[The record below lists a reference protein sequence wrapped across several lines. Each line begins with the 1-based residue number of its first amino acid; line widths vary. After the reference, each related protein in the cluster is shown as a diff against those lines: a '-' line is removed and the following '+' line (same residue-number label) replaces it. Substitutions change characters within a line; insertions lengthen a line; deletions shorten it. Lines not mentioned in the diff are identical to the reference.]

1 VSAKRTPGAAYWGI
15 DSTCQG
21 ICMQLDPATGWCQ
34 GVHHCPS
41 PNFNERPQGE
51 VSLLVIHNI
60 SLPPAQFK
68 TGKVQEFFQNR
79 LDVTEHP
86 YFEGI
91 ATLRVSAHFL
101 IERDGEVTQFVSCLQ
116 RAWHAGVSSFE
127 GREGCNDFSLGIELE
142 GTDDQPFTDEQYRAL
157 HDLTQRLLAGFP
169 AITPSRIRGH
179 SDIAP
184 GRKTDP
190 GPGFDWS
197 RYLAGLQGK
206 EDAQ

>member
-1 VSAKRTPGAAYWGI
+1 
-15 DSTCQG
+15 
-21 ICMQLDPATGWCQ
+21 MQLDCASGWCH

-41 PNFNERPQGE
+41 PNFNARPAGE

-68 TGKVQEFFQNR
+68 TGKVQAFFQNQ

-86 YFEGI
+86 YFAGI
-91 ATLRVSAHFL
+91 ADLKVSAHFL
-101 IERDGEVTQFVSCLQ
+101 IERDGEVTQFVSCLD

-127 GREGCNDFSLGIELE
+127 GRETCNDFSVGIELE
-142 GTDDQPFTDEQYRAL
+142 GTDEQPFSDAQYAAL
-157 HDLTQRLLAGFP
+157 VDLTRQLQAAFP
-169 AITPSRIRGH
+169 AITADRICGH

-190 GPGFDWS
+190 GPYFEWP
-197 RYLAGLQGK
+197 RYKAALQ
-206 EDAQ
+206 D

>member
-1 VSAKRTPGAAYWGI
+1 
-15 DSTCQG
+15 
-21 ICMQLDPATGWCQ
+21 MQLDCASGWCL

-41 PNFNERPQGE
+41 PNFNARPLGE

-68 TGKVQEFFQNR
+68 TGKVQAFFQNQ

-86 YFEGI
+86 YFAGI
-91 ATLRVSAHFL
+91 ADLRVSAHFL
-101 IERDGEVTQFVSCLQ
+101 IERDGEVTQFVSCLD

-127 GREGCNDFSLGIELE
+127 GRETCNDFSVGIELE
-142 GTDDQPFTDEQYRAL
+142 GTDEQPFTDAQYVAL
-157 HDLTQRLLAGFP
+157 IDLTRQIQSVFP
-169 AITPSRIRGH
+169 AITAARICGH

-190 GPGFDWS
+190 GPYFEWP
-197 RYLAGLQGK
+197 RYKAALQ
-206 EDAQ
+206 D

>member
-1 VSAKRTPGAAYWGI
+1 
-15 DSTCQG
+15 
-21 ICMQLDPATGWCQ
+21 MQLDPASGWCQ
-34 GVHHCPS
+34 GVQLCPS
-41 PNFNERPQGE
+41 PNFNARPANE

-60 SLPPAQFK
+60 SLPPAQFA

-86 YFEGI
+86 YFAGI
-91 ATLRVSAHFL
+91 ADLRVSAHFL
-101 IERDGEVTQFVSCLQ
+101 IERDGKVTQFVSCLD

-142 GTDDQPFTDEQYRAL
+142 GTDDQPFSDAQYHAL
-157 HDLTQRLLAGFP
+157 VALTRQLQGAFSAITTQR
-169 AITPSRIRGH
+169 ICGH

-190 GPGFDWS
+190 GPAFDWP
-197 RYLAGLQGK
+197 RYRRALNEGEGQ
-206 EDAQ
+206 